1 VLSRAHERERERERE
16 TKETNASFHAA
27 RPRSFFHD
35 DISFLELV
43 SLSSSVLISFFPTT
57 FTSLEF
63 RVFVAYKVNPKWTA

>member
-1 VLSRAHERERERERE
+1 VLARARTRERERERE
-16 TKETNASFHAA
+16 TKENNASFHAA

-43 SLSSSVLISFFPTT
+43 SFVVVGSYSSFPTT

-63 RVFVAYKVNPKWTA
+63 RVFVAYN